1 MKFKKIVIRKTDN
14 KQDVHYEDE
23 RGIIYKELN
32 DDDFNVIL
40 EKLKFNNDFALPDR
54 LVQDLIQDGSI
65 MPTFKRS
72 IFFNKYDMEELVKN
86 IKPYRKKRKNLHA
99 ITKKKTKNK
108 VKKTKKKVKKT
119 KKKLKKTKKPL
130 KRKKNIK

>member
-14 KQDVHYEDE
+14 KQDVRYEDD

-32 DDDFNVIL
+32 DDDFNALL

-54 LVQDLIQDGSI
+54 LVQDFIHDGSI

-72 IFFNKYDMEELVKN
+72 IFFNKFDMEDLVKN
-86 IKPYRKKRKNLHA
+86 IKRYRKKRKTLKHQ
-99 ITKKKTKNK
+99 TKKTKMK
-108 VKKTKKKVKKT
+108 MAKKTA
-119 KKKLKKTKKPL
+119 
-130 KRKKNIK
+130 

>member
-14 KQDVHYEDE
+14 KQDVRYEDD

-32 DDDFNVIL
+32 DDDFNALL

-54 LVQDLIQDGSI
+54 LVQDFIHDGSI

-72 IFFNKYDMEELVKN
+72 IFFNKFDMEDLVKN
-86 IKPYRKKRKNLHA
+86 IKPYRKKRKNLKHQ
-99 ITKKKTKNK
+99 
-108 VKKTKKKVKKT
+108 
-119 KKKLKKTKKPL
+119 TKKP
-130 KRKKNIK
+130 KKKMAKKTAKNNIK

>member
-14 KQDVHYEDE
+14 KQDIHYEDE

-32 DDDFNVIL
+32 DDDFNAIL

-54 LVQDLIQDGSI
+54 LVQDFVNDGSI

-72 IFFNKYDMEELVKN
+72 IFFNKFDMEELVKN
-86 IKPYRKKRKNLHA
+86 IKPYRKKRKNLKA
-99 ITKKKTKNK
+99 
-108 VKKTKKKVKKT
+108 KTKKNPKKKNTKKT
-119 KKKLKKTKKPL
+119 P
-130 KRKKNIK
+130 KKNIK

>member
-14 KQDVHYEDE
+14 KQDVLYEDD

-32 DDDFNVIL
+32 DDDFNALL

-54 LVQDLIQDGSI
+54 LVQDFIHDGSI

-72 IFFNKYDMEELVKN
+72 IFFNKYDMEDLVKN
-86 IKPYRKKRKNLHA
+86 IKPYRKKRK
-99 ITKKKTKNK
+99 
-108 VKKTKKKVKKT
+108 
-119 KKKLKKTKKPL
+119 KLKHQTKKP
-130 KRKKNIK
+130 KKNTKKTAKNNIK